1 MDAIEKINREM
12 QKEPDDLYTEIVGH
26 YVIDRCVDPACE
38 RAAAEDDKTLD
49 GAMRAIR
56 QAAEKKK
63 KGNVAVLTPQ
73 EVFQAVDTYFG
84 FALDAAAHAAAQ
96 MHVINVVMTAGAA
109 YAPEHVQA
117 QSKVL
122 RLEDFL

>member
-12 QKEPDDLYTEIVGH
+12 QKDPDDLYTEIVGH
-26 YVIDRCVDPACE
+26 YVIDRCMEPACE

-84 FALDAAAHAAAQ
+84 FALDAAAQ
-96 MHVINVVMTAGAA
+96 MHAMNVVMTAGAA
-109 YAPEHVQA
+109 YAPERVQA